1 MNVKEREWMWK
12 EVQEKDGNNVK
23 EGKGGRECKGK
34 CRELKECEGK
44 KWTILNLHTHCN

>member
-23 EGKGGRECKGK
+23 GRDGKGGNVKGSA
-34 CRELKECEGK
+34 E
-44 KWTILNLHTHCN
+44 I

>member
-23 EGKGGRECKGK
+23 GREG
-34 CRELKECEGK
+34 REGM
-44 KWTILNLHTHCN
+44 